1 MGQMGRR
8 HDRANP
14 GGRAPTAARSLE
26 LMTGLAIAAC
36 QVPATAHAQEQ
47 SDVQIA
53 VVGGLEEILV
63 TARKRE
69 ENLQTTPL
77 SVTAF
82 TGEALAQQ
90 GIETLVDLGQ
100 HVANLSM
107 ISGQGGGS
115 TQTQISI
122 RGVGQ
127 SDFILTSDQSV
138 GLYLDGVYYPR
149 SIGAALDLIDI
160 ERIEVLRGPQGTL
173 YGASSLGGLVK
184 YVTKDPS
191 TTGYSGRVEAGTS
204 DVANGHDR
212 GFIGVVNRGQTVLE
226 TDHAE

>member
-1 MGQMGRR
+1 MADRR
-8 HDRANP
+8 NYRASSRGLKP
-14 GGRAPTAARSLE
+14 AAARGIKLV
-26 LMTGLAIAAC
+26 TGLAMAAS
-36 QVPATAHAQEQ
+36 QLPGAVLAQEQ
-47 SDVQIA
+47 QADA
-53 VVGGLEEILV
+53 TAAGGLEEIVV

-69 ENLQTTPL
+69 ENLQTTPI

-82 TGEALAQQ
+82 TVAAREQQ

-127 SDFILTSDQSV
+127 SDFILTADQSV

-160 ERIEVLRGPQGTL
+160 E
-173 YGASSLGGLVK
+173 
-184 YVTKDPS
+184 
-191 TTGYSGRVEAGTS
+191 
-204 DVANGHDR
+204 
-212 GFIGVVNRGQTVLE
+212 
-226 TDHAE
+226 